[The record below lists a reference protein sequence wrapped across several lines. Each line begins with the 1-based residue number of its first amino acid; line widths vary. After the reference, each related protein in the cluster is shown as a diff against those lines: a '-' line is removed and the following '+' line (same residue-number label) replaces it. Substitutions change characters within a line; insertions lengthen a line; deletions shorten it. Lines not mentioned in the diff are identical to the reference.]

1 MRWPSLRRAARF
13 FSRTEKTGPVVIGA
27 DAVLDQRFGGRTV
40 RENLQAAIDAGKLI
54 EREDGKLSLPRGR
67 GRTKPWVLVTNGP
80 YLACGFLTQIVFDAA
95 YAQSAVPMGC
105 SACYKIKVKAT
116 TLRELVAAWHLAKS
130 IDCSSKWGVDLDN
143 PHSQD
148 VYAGYFYAGDLD
160 AARALYKVV
169 REAIDADPK
178 LGPGIKMTIKR
189 GCSRFEAAVGPSD
202 SYTFT
207 PEMAEIEAYL
217 RSRFKQ
223 RVILEQ
229 TDFHQEM
236 GQWIDLAFRMGD
248 DTYLD
253 FTGGKRLR
261 PATMTYEP

>member
-1 MRWPSLRRAARF
+1 MSGEVG
-13 FSRTEKTGPVVIGA
+13 SGGSGA
-27 DAVLDQRFGGRTV
+27 DELLAQRFGDRTV
-40 RENLQAAIDAGKLI
+40 RENLQAAIDTGKLI
-54 EREDGKLSLPRGR
+54 EGEDGRLSLPRAR
-67 GRTKPWVLVTNGP
+67 GPRSRWVFVANRG
-80 YLACGFLTQIVFDAA
+80 YLPCGFLSKVVFDAA
-95 YAQSAVPMGC
+95 YAQTAVPMGC
-105 SACYKIKVKAT
+105 SACYKIKVKAG
-116 TLRELVAAWHLAKS
+116 TLRELVAAWQLAKA
-130 IDCSSKWGVDLDN
+130 IDCTSKWGVDIDN

-148 VYAGYFYAGDLD
+148 VYAGYYYAGDLD

-207 PEMAEIEAYL
+207 PEMAEIEAHL
-217 RSRFKQ
+217 RSRFKAAPIAEATNPQ
-223 RVILEQ
+223 EQ
-229 TDFHQEM
+229 LS
-236 GQWIDLAFRMGD
+236 QWIDLAFRMGD

-253 FTGGKRLR
+253 FTDGKRLR

>member
-1 MRWPSLRRAARF
+1 MSD
-13 FSRTEKTGPVVIGA
+13 KTGSAGPGA
-27 DAVLDQRFGGRTV
+27 EALLDQRFGEHTV
-40 RENLQAAIDAGKLI
+40 RENLQAAIDAGKLV
-54 EREDGKLSLPRGR
+54 EREDGKLSLPRQR
-67 GRTKPWVLVTNGP
+67 GRTKPWILVTNGG
-80 YLACGFLTQIVFDAA
+80 YLHCGFLTQAVFDAA
-95 YAQSAVPMGC
+95 YAQTAVPMGC
-105 SACYKIKVKAT
+105 SACYKIKVKAV
-116 TLRELVAAWHLAKS
+116 TLRELVAAWQLAKS

-160 AARALYKVV
+160 AARVLYKVV
-169 REAIDADPK
+169 RAAIDADPK

-207 PEMAEIEAYL
+207 PEMAAIEAHL
-217 RSRFKQ
+217 WSRFKTP
-223 RVILEQ
+223 VILEQ
-229 TDFHQEM
+229 TDFHQEL